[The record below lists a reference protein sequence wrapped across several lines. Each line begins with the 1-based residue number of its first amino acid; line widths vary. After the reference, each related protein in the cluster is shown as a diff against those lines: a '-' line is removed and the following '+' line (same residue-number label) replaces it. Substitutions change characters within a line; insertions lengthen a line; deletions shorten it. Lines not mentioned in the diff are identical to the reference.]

1 MNIFISWSKEYSK
14 EVAGVFRK
22 WIKQTLQL
30 TIPFMSESDID
41 LGLIPLEEIDKN
53 LKKADMGIIIVTKEN
68 LNSPW
73 LNYESGA
80 IATKISGTNKV
91 IPVLIDIKVEELG
104 SSPLTKF
111 QVARDFN
118 KNEIYKLVVAIN
130 NELGEM
136 KLSTEAL
143 DETFEMWWPKLEQQ
157 ISEIILKYKS
167 EQKKYDGSSSEK
179 EKEDNK
185 FDERISY
192 LMKSNDRNSRILE
205 EVAMSIT
212 ALSTNNREE
221 LSNMKNSDEL
231 FYIIQKS
238 LQIQTE
244 MLVKARK
251 QLLKAINNE
260 MGQMD
265 ELTEVLE
272 IIEVLLRKHTV
283 EFERN
288 IKKYNMI
295 G

>member
-118 KNEIYKLVVAIN
+118 KDEICKLVGAIN

-143 DETFEMWWPKLEQQ
+143 NETFEMWWPKLEEQ
-157 ISEIILKYKS
+157 ISKIIANHKK
-167 EQKKYDGSSSEK
+167 EQKQYAASSSKEEK
-179 EKEDNK
+179 KDSK
-185 FDERISY
+185 YDERINY
-192 LMKSNDRNSRILE
+192 LMQSNDRNSRILE

-221 LSNMKNSDEL
+221 LSNMKKSDEWIYN
-231 FYIIQKS
+231 FQRN
-238 LQIQTE
+238 LQLQTE
-244 MLVKARK
+244 MLLKARY
-251 QLLKAINNE
+251 QLLKVINYE
-260 MGQMD
+260 MGQTG

-272 IIEVLLRKHTV
+272 IIEVLLRRNT
-283 EFERN
+283 EEIERN
-288 IKKYNMI
+288 IKK
-295 G
+295 